1 MRRRCAAR
9 PQFSD
14 HWPDHPLG
22 QAADGGRNRIATGSA
37 LFTKWQPA
45 YDHRLLRAKNRVC
58 KLGVRHWPNSGKVWP
73 MAMQDTAAPNSA
85 RRTAGVVSLV
95 ELAGPGSAVGK
106 TGLLLP
112 AANVSGCASSGRI
125 LAQSVASSEGV
136 VLSEGTGLSERVVLN
151 QGGVPSEGVGLS
163 EGTVLSAGVE
173 RGCCTQRSRQ
183 HQPGQQA

>member
-1 MRRRCAAR
+1 
-9 PQFSD
+9 
-14 HWPDHPLG
+14 
-22 QAADGGRNRIATGSA
+22 
-37 LFTKWQPA
+37 
-45 YDHRLLRAKNRVC
+45 
-58 KLGVRHWPNSGKVWP
+58 
-73 MAMQDTAAPNSA
+73 MQDTAAPNSA
-85 RRTAGVVSLV
+85 LRTAGVVSLVSLV

-112 AANVSGCASSGRI
+112 AANVSGCASSDRI

-136 VLSEGTGLSERVVLN
+136 VLSEGMGLSDAVVLSE
-151 QGGVPSEGVGLS
+151 GVVPSEGVGVS